1 MDGDWSMAE
10 VRRARSKNRGGIG
23 DNGGPA
29 LEPVRAPEPESGK
42 GRIGAY
48 YDWRLASRRAW
59 KKGGPEIALRR
70 LERAEKLGL
79 TYEEYTL
86 EILERSH
93 HVGEADVAAIKA
105 KRAERRAAGTIVGQS
120 LKGKRLAPK
129 A

>member
-1 MDGDWSMAE
+1 MAGS
-10 VRRARSKNRGGIG
+10 RRRERGSIG

-29 LEPVRAPEPESGK
+29 LDPVRAPEPESGK
-42 GRIGAY
+42 SEIGGY
-48 YDWRLASRRAW
+48 FDWRFASRRAW
-59 KKGGPEIALRR
+59 RRGGPEIALGR

-86 EILERSH
+86 EILERSR
-93 HVGEADVAAIKA
+93 HVGEADVGAIKA